1 MGSSSRASSSSLGT
15 SAPRRNSVDRPAF
28 GAHPEEV
35 EVREYMADDRDAV
48 AGSVAILNACRDLE
62 TPWMPPVMPY
72 RREMQVRYSWD
83 GTPVRHLLGC
93 ADGVPV
99 AVAQLEVGEW
109 DNRDFAWF
117 GLTVHPSHR
126 RRGHGSEMLE
136 VLAAE
141 ARSRACTKI
150 GGAGW
155 ELEPTQAFAARH
167 GYRLASQAI
176 CRVQHPQDLPATLAS
191 EVYAESATFASDYD
205 LLRIAGRVP
214 DHLLDPVVTLT
225 AAINDAPTDDLDIE
239 DEVFTSERVRSYEEC
254 TTRAGHRLY
263 RIVARH
269 HTSGALGGHT
279 VVAVDED
286 DDTIAHQ
293 HDTSVAREHRGHRL
307 GLLLKADM
315 MRWLSETEPQV
326 QSIYTWNAESN
337 DHMIA
342 VNQRL
347 GYRIAGREL
356 EFQRRLSDR
365 DASAR

>member
-1 MGSSSRASSSSLGT
+1 M
-15 SAPRRNSVDRPAF
+15 
-28 GAHPEEV
+28 
-35 EVREYMADDRDAV
+35 EVREYTADDRDAV

-62 TPWMPPVMPY
+62 TPWLPAVTPY

-83 GTPVRHLLGC
+83 GTPVLHLLGC

-99 AVAQLEVGEW
+99 AVAELEVGEW
-109 DNRDFAWF
+109 DNRDFAWL
-117 GLTVHPSHR
+117 GLTVHPAHR
-126 RRGHGSEMLE
+126 RLGHGTSMLE
-136 VLAAE
+136 VLTERAC
-141 ARSRACTKI
+141 ARGCTKI

-167 GYRLASQAI
+167 GYQLAAQEI
-176 CRVQHPQDLPATLAS
+176 CRVQHPQDLPAPLAS
-191 EVYAESATFASDYD
+191 ELYAESAASGSDYE

-214 DHLLDPVVTLT
+214 DDLLDPVVTLT

-239 DEVFTSERVRSYEEC
+239 DEVFTSERVRSYEES
-254 TTRAGHRLY
+254 TIRSGHRLY

-269 HTSGALGGHT
+269 RVTGTLGGHT
-279 VVAVDED
+279 LVAVDED
-286 DDTIAHQ
+286 DDTLAYQ

-315 MRWLSETEPQV
+315 MRWLGESEPQV
-326 QSIYTWNAESN
+326 ESIYTWNAESN

-356 EFQRRLSDR
+356 EFQRRLPGG